1 MKNDNMKEVVE
12 FLQENPIQYL
22 ATVGRDGKAKCRP
35 FMFCFQKEGK
45 LWFCTNNTK
54 DVYKDMQANPEI
66 EVSVSDSTYAWIRLN
81 GKAVF
86 ENNMEVK
93 EACMSNPIVKGQYK
107 TADNPIFEV
116 FYLENAEATIADFSG
131 NPPKKFNC

>member
-1 MKNDNMKEVVE
+1 MMNEVVK
-12 FLQENPIQYL
+12 FLQENPVQFL

-35 FMFCFQKEGK
+35 FMFCLEHDGK

-54 DVYKDMQANPEI
+54 EVYKDMQNNPNI
-66 EVSVSDSTYAWIRLN
+66 EVSVSSPAYAWIRLN

-86 ENNMEVK
+86 ENNNAVK
-93 EACMSNPIVKGQYK
+93 EGCMNNPIVKGQYQ

-116 FYLENAEATIADFSG
+116 FYLANAHAVIADFSG
-131 NPPKKFNC
+131 NPPQDYTL